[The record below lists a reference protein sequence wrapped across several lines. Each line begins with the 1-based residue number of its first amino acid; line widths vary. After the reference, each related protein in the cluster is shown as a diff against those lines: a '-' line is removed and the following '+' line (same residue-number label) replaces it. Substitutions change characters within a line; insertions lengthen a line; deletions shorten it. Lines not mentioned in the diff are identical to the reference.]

1 MNNAKHSGKNYNILS
16 YKYEYYYKK
25 VGFTLRK
32 EVLLVFTHFI
42 YT

>member
-1 MNNAKHSGKNYNILS
+1 MNYAKHYGKNYNIFS
-16 YKYEYYYKK
+16 DQYINYFIK

-42 YT
+42 YA